1 VFSVELVNQL
11 DIALWILAGV
21 VVLVLLVALAKRI
34 YDFRAELHYLNHEI
48 ERSHGS
54 NRQYYCRR
62 RRRLWLSI
70 LPFVS
75 YNKE

>member
-1 VFSVELVNQL
+1 MFSVELVNQL

-21 VVLVLLVALAKRI
+21 VVLVLLVALAKHI

-48 ERSHGS
+48 ARSFGAD
-54 NRQYYCRR
+54 RQYYCRR
-62 RRRLWLSI
+62 RRRLCLSI

-75 YNKE
+75 YTKE